1 MSGAD
6 FSFYKHQLSASLNYN
21 KVENVFER
29 LEGTTGKI
37 YGEWINTYS
46 PNTPSFL
53 KLLFECTW
61 NKLISEN
68 GNFSART
75 KFGVSTNNFSPFAPF
90 VIDGFLNIR
99 GIGNRVDRGT
109 ASFILNAEYR
119 QSFWKHKYFTLQ
131 AAAFVDYGTLRSP
144 GDNYDGYFPMSEG
157 NIFTGVGIR
166 AHLNVFYKTCLRLD
180 YSISPVDATQ
190 RGFTYGFGQFF

>member
-1 MSGAD
+1 MYENYRQRDEAITGLSGAD

-144 GDNYDGYFPMSEG
+144 GDNYDRYFP
-157 NIFTGVGIR
+157 
-166 AHLNVFYKTCLRLD
+166 
-180 YSISPVDATQ
+180 
-190 RGFTYGFGQFF
+190 